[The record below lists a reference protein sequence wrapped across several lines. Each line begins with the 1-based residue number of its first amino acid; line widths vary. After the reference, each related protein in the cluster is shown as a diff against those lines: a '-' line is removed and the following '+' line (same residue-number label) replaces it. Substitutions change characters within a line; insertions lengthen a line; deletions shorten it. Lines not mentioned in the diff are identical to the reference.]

1 MKIVC
6 ESGVVTLAA
15 FLVLS
20 IAACAPAIH
29 SANTAMDYTAPKW
42 TIENP
47 NAEKNVAP
55 AVRGQKS
62 PAVAEGSL
70 EALRSGQS
78 TATPASSPLK
88 EIYFGFD
95 RADLSPEARAV
106 LGQNAEWLK
115 KNSAS
120 RVQIEGHCDA
130 RGTAEYN
137 LALGAKRAQAA
148 LDYLSTLGVAKDR
161 MTTISYG
168 HEIPVCGDAT
178 EECWAKNRRARFVVV
193 GVKSAP

>member
-148 LDYLSTLGVAKDR
+148 KEYLLTLGVAGNR
-161 MTTISYG
+161 LSTTSYG
-168 HEIPVCGDAT
+168 EEIQICHDQS
-178 EECWAKNRRARFVVV
+178 ENCWQKNRRDRFVVISSKP
-193 GVKSAP
+193 GV